1 MGEFTGIKNLL
12 IVGFGGFL
20 GAIARYKLG
29 GLILHH
35 SGSIKFPLGTFAI
48 NITGCLVIGLIG
60 GLIEK
65 HHIFGGEMRLV
76 IFTGFLGGFTTFSA
90 FGYETVYLARRGEEI
105 MAIINIGATIIV
117 GISAVWLGIKVGS
130 IGGVQK

>member
-1 MGEFTGIKNLL
+1 MVEFTGIKNLI
-12 IVGFGGFL
+12 IVGLGGFL

-35 SGSIKFPLGTFAI
+35 SGSIKFPLGTFI
-48 NITGCLVIGLIG
+48 VNIAGCLTIGLIG

-65 HHIFGGEMRLV
+65 HHIFGGEMRLL

-90 FGYETVYLARRGEEI
+90 FGYETVFLARRGDEI
-105 MAIINIGATIIV
+105 IALINIGATIIG
-117 GISAVWLGIKVGS
+117 GITAVWFGIKIGT
-130 IGGVQK
+130 IGGIQK